1 MLFYTGRN
9 KKIAF
14 EKIPEAM
21 LDFYKKSL
29 KYDSP
34 CEIIVGTDSQNRRD
48 TKMVSVI
55 CMVCQGHGG
64 IFFYS
69 VKHMRKLTSVK
80 QKLQQETSE
89 SLMLASELIDLLES
103 DSSCE
108 DMYLSCPLCIHVDAG
123 NSTKGKTR
131 YLIPELVGWIQACG
145 YGVCTKPDSF
155 VASTIADK
163 ISK

>member
-1 MLFYTGRN
+1 MFYTGSN
-9 KKIAF
+9 KPVEFKD
-14 EKIPEAM
+14 IPKAM
-21 LDFYKKSL
+21 LAFYEKSRM
-29 KYDSP
+29 YDSS

-55 CMVCQGHGG
+55 CMICKGHGG

-131 YLIPELVGWIQACG
+131 PLIPELVGWIQACG